1 MADTPVPA
9 LPTISPDTTTTT
21 ASAPELPAQPAP
33 DPRDL
38 RLLALRAGNPGERLA
53 LLSAGAGDNA
63 VSFGAK
69 LPSAAEWAIVA
80 TDLQGSNAAAAELAL
95 RRAVVGATP
104 EETVAE
110 RARLESVLDEDPPL
124 GDYWGMQ
131 LLASVG
137 MGAKITTSP
146 KPDAEGRYELRAEL
160 PSGGEVVL
168 HCKKRSR
175 PQWGLLRDVAAK
187 KGPQAFASAA
197 YEMLVVSANKA
208 DVAQLYPALVSAL
221 GDAAASAGSR
231 AETGAP
237 FGLPR

>member
-1 MADTPVPA
+1 MADTTTVPA
-9 LPTISPDTTTTT
+9 LPTISPDTT
-21 ASAPELPAQPAP
+21 ASAPELPPQPAP
-33 DPRDL
+33 DPREL
-38 RLLALRAGNPGERLA
+38 RLQALRAAHPGERMV

-63 VSFGAK
+63 VSFGVK
-69 LPSAAEWAIVA
+69 LPDAKEWAIIA
-80 TDLQGSNAAAAELAL
+80 ADLQGGNAAAAELAL

-110 RARLESVLDEDPPL
+110 RSRMESVIDEDPPL
-124 GDYWGMQ
+124 GDFWGMQ

-146 KPDAEGRYELRAEL
+146 KPDAAGLYELRAEL
-160 PSGGEVVL
+160 PSGDAQVL

-175 PQWGLLRDVAAK
+175 PQWILLRDIAAK
-187 KGPQAFASAA
+187 KGPQAFAAAA
-197 YEMLVVSANKA
+197 YDMLITSANKT
-208 DVAQLYPALVSAL
+208 DVAQRYPALVSAL

-231 AETGAP
+231 SETGAP